1 MGDRAQEVRQI
12 GMLFSLSRSKAAV
25 LGETAA
31 LGQHSQEILAEL
43 GEARARSRGST
54 SLPSWLE
61 PGGGSGG
68 RK

>member
-31 LGQHSQEILAEL
+31 LGQHSREILAEL
-43 GEARARSRGST
+43 GDSESEIARLYESAVVA
-54 SLPSWLE
+54 
-61 PGGGSGG
+61 
-68 RK
+68 